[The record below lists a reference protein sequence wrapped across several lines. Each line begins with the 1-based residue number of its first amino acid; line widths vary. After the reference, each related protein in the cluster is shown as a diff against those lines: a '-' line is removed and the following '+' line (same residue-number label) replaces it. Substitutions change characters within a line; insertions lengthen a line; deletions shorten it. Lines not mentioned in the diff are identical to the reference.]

1 MEFYYYNGRIM
12 NNSVWKYIGILA
24 VVIITTAVL
33 LLVEVQPRVGT
44 SEAIAS
50 ETGQVDISNVKIAIV
65 MSEWGFIVDG
75 QIATISSD
83 GTLKGALPI
92 SVKVGDVVE
101 ITLSNT
107 GEIIHD
113 FNIALGEGEH
123 HHEGMEHQAESTVLN
138 PGETEILTFVAE
150 TAGQYT
156 YHCGVP
162 GHTELGMLGSFVI
175 IAEDGGQEH
184 DDDEKDHE
192 EEEHHGE

>member
-1 MEFYYYNGRIM
+1 MILYNYTGGIM
-12 NNSVWKYIGILA
+12 NNSIGKYLGILA
-24 VVIITTAVL
+24 VVIIATAVL
-33 LLVEVQPRVGT
+33 LLIEVQPRVGT
-44 SEAIAS
+44 SETITS
-50 ETGQVDISNVKIAIV
+50 ETGQVDLSNVKIAIV

-83 GTLKGALPI
+83 GTFKGALPI
-92 SVKVGDVVE
+92 IVQVGDVVE

-113 FNIALGEGEH
+113 FNIALGEGAH

-175 IAEDGGQEH
+175 IAEDGEEEH
-184 DDDEKDHE
+184 DDEEDHE
-192 EEEHHGE
+192 GEEHHAEE